1 MNTNNQVIEYDPFAG
16 NPKEIVATP
25 DATPVV
31 WSEWAKKIGL
41 RGTPIG
47 AKELVGTTFD
57 ILRAKQFESSFKE
70 NMHAWYCVVKPEN
83 TDELFSV
90 VLGGGAVVEILDAF
104 AQSGM
109 SQPLRVELAWSE
121 GGKFNGYYYFK

>member
-1 MNTNNQVIEYDPFAG
+1 MNTNNSVIEHDPFAS

-25 DATPVV
+25 SAEPIV
-31 WSEWAKKIGL
+31 WSEWAKKMGL
-41 RGTPIG
+41 RGTPIS
-47 AKELVGTTFD
+47 AKELIGTTFD
-57 ILRAKQFESSFKE
+57 ILRARQFESSYKDK
-70 NMHAWYCVVKPEN
+70 MHAWYCVIRLDN

-109 SQPLRVELAWSE
+109 NSPLRVQLAWTD
-121 GGKFNGYYYFK
+121 GGKHDGYYYLE